1 MNTTP
6 LPAAQKP
13 KSGVNRRFASVRSIF
28 ALMLREMAT
37 RYGRSPGGYVWA
49 LLEPIGGI
57 LILAAAFSILIR
69 NPPLG
74 NNFILFYA
82 TGFLPFTLYSSVSGA
97 VSTSIN
103 FSRPL
108 LQYAAVTWADAAIGR
123 FLLNSLTNV
132 LVSLIM
138 MTAIMMYFDIRLAG
152 DFSAIIIGYALM
164 MLLSAGIGS
173 LNCALQ
179 GLFPVWGQLWGVTS
193 RPLMLASGVIILVDD
208 LPAGIRDI
216 LWYNPLVHIIAIIR
230 KGFYPTYD
238 PSIASVAYAGGFGL
252 VLLFFG
258 VLLTGRYHREILN
271 M

>member
-1 MNTTP
+1 M
-6 LPAAQKP
+6 AAPQKP
-13 KSGVNRRFASVRSIF
+13 TGGVNRRFATLRAIF

-37 RYGRSPGGYVWA
+37 RYGRSPGGYFWA

-57 LILAAAFSILIR
+57 LILAAAFSILMR
-69 NPPLG
+69 APPLG

-97 VSTSIN
+97 VLASIN

-108 LQYAAVTWADAAIGR
+108 LQYASVTWADATIGR
-123 FLLNSLTNV
+123 FLLNSLTSL

-138 MTAIMMYFDIRLAG
+138 MTAIMLYFDIRLAG
-152 DFSAIIIGYALM
+152 DFNAIIIGYALM
-164 MLLSAGIGS
+164 MLMSAGIGTV
-173 LNCALQ
+173 NCALQ
-179 GLFPVWGQLWGVTS
+179 GLFPVWGRLWGVTT

-208 LPAGIRDI
+208 LPPGIRDV

-230 KGFYPTYD
+230 KGYYPTYD
-238 PSIASVAYAGGFGL
+238 PEISSVIYAGGFGL
-252 VLLFFG
+252 VCLFFG